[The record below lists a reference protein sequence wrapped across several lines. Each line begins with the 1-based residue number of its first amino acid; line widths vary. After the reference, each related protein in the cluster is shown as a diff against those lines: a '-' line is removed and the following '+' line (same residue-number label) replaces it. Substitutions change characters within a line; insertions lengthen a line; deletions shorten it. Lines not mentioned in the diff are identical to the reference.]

1 MACDDSCEV
10 HRFEL
15 EPNPD
20 VGGIGVLVGF
30 LGTAWLVVILVVIR
44 YVLAFN
50 PPLDMLI
57 GLYVTGKLFFDLF
70 ASELSDLYWL
80 VVSATW
86 ATQRLLTA
94 RGSADVHDMQPQNEW
109 GFGQVLPVF
118 LLLGP
123 IATVVFTM
131 RSEDQ
136 DEEERSHNTTQFDG
150 VVGLY
155 QTDIQF
161 PQQGNDTQRLGQWLL
176 DVVLRCNDEAEA
188 FRHLAAI
195 VQVNA
200 ERNRFA
206 AFDTLI

>member
-1 MACDDSCEV
+1 MDTIKKTTITV
-10 HRFEL
+10 FR
-15 EPNPD
+15 
-20 VGGIGVLVGF
+20 
-30 LGTAWLVVILVVIR
+30 
-44 YVLAFN
+44 
-50 PPLDMLI
+50 PLDMLI

-70 ASELSDLYWL
+70 ASELSDHCQLYWL

-176 DVVLRCNDEAEA
+176 GNLTWNQNGCCVS
-188 FRHLAAI
+188 
-195 VQVNA
+195 
-200 ERNRFA
+200 
-206 AFDTLI
+206 